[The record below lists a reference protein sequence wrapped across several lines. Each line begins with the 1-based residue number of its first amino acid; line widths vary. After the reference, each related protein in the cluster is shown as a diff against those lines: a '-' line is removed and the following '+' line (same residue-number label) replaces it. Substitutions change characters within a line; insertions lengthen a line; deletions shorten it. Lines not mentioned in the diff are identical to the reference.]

1 MLLNVGSIRQ
11 FKLLLLGCVVI
22 SDLHLFQGIVLLK
35 SCFMLSKNSIWSFTD
50 EVTTGTQ
57 SLALFI
63 LNLSS
68 EVDAGGIGGLGELAF
83 GSGQT
88 YSFGK
93 VLYIQDITR
102 SSGHVKLSFTVN
114 ER

>member
-63 LNLSS
+63 L
-68 EVDAGGIGGLGELAF
+68 IRGLGELAF